1 MKKFSKLLASCLALA
16 AGCSAAYAE
25 GTFDKIAFMG
35 ENIEINGHAI
45 GWNAAAPEV
54 VEINPATGKF
64 EFTVRF
70 TRENGL
76 WQMYTDAIGEND
88 WGALKASIYSPNIY
102 VAFADMDPE
111 PDDIVITAGAAERF
125 NLKYLPDAVGKSVPV
140 YLDPDGGFWVGGGSE
155 ATKEQVYKME
165 INADLSEMKIVSV
178 EKLEVKVEYPENL
191 YIIGDA
197 TPGGWD
203 KATVMKNLG
212 DGIYQ
217 YVGELKAGSP
227 GALQIY
233 GDDPLVCGMDSK
245 AYGPAEPQVITSLGV
260 SDTSLKYYETGRPT
274 TSYYTVAEGQTNEY
288 VVTVDV
294 VNLTINVVVN
304 NLYFTGVPSD
314 WNFVQMQNEGNRVF
328 TYKGYFKAPGEAFCF
343 TATEGWDIKVAP
355 DANAEFGLGAF
366 TNNTLFFG
374 SQAAMK
380 NVYIGYYIVSADLA
394 NGILSTR
401 TYNPDPINK
410 LYVLNN
416 GTYHEMVIEP
426 GTTDTYCYSGT
437 LSGDFTVTT
446 TNSAAYPCYM
456 PTIETVEVPGDG
468 LANNETVFNTTAD
481 NNVNNKWNIPS
492 SGIYTVRF
500 NPSAMTLGVDN
511 GSTTGISNV
520 SLDNVNA
527 PATYFDLTGRK
538 VENPGCGIYI
548 RVQGEQ
554 AQKVVLH

>member
-1 MKKFSKLLASCLALA
+1 MTNIYKLLSFGLILA
-16 AGCSAAYAE
+16 AGSSQAYAE
-25 GTFDKIAFMG
+25 DYEKIG
-35 ENIEINGHAI
+35 LVCSDGITINGTNP
-45 GWNAAAPEV
+45 GWNPSAPYV
-54 VEINPATGKF
+54 INRSDDGKF
-64 EFTVRF
+64 RFTVRYGIGNQTWMMF
-70 TRENGL
+70 TNGIEPADGSA
-76 WQMYTDAIGEND
+76 QGASAI
-88 WGALKASIYSPNIY
+88 IPNFRA
-102 VAFADMDPE
+102 AFDTPPTEMECGNIFP
-111 PDDIVITAGAAERF
+111 I
-125 NLKYLPDAVGKSVPV
+125 KYLAEVVGKAVPMSVA
-140 YLDPDGGFWVGGGSE
+140 GSQGF
-155 ATKEQVYKME
+155 QVLECHGQPMTYHFV
-165 INADLSEMKIVSV
+165 IPADLSTMTIESID
-178 EKLEVKVEYPENL
+178 YPEAL
-191 YIIGDA
+191 YLYGDA

-203 KATVMKNLG
+203 AAQATAMQNLG
-212 DGIYQ
+212 NGIYR

-233 GDDPLVCGMDSK
+233 AENPAVCTTDAQALGPNSPVEISSSGVANPTFNYYVTRHGDCYYKVTETKKYVLTLNLV
-245 AYGPAEPQVITSLGV
+245 TS
-260 SDTSLKYYETGRPT
+260 
-274 TSYYTVAEGQTNEY
+274 
-288 VVTVDV
+288 
-294 VNLTINVVVN
+294 TINAYIDELDFDK
-304 NLYFTGVPSD
+304 LYIVGTPTRVGND
-314 WNFVQMQNEGNRVF
+314 WTFVEMENEGNGVF
-328 TYKGYFKAPGEAFCF
+328 SYKGHFDKPDGNAGTFTFSSTNAWNNNTIAPANG
-343 TATEGWDIKVAP
+343 
-355 DANAEFGLGAF
+355 DASFGLTPF
-366 TNNTLFFG
+366 SDNTLQHQ
-374 SQAAMK
+374 SPYTMH
-380 NVYIGYYIVSADLA
+380 NTCDGYYIVKVDLPSKTV
-394 NGILSTR
+394 STR

-554 AQKVVLH
+554 AQKLVLH

>member
-88 WGALKASIYSPNIY
+88 WDTLKASIYSPNIY

-111 PDDIVITAGAAERF
+111 PDDIVITAGGAERF

-260 SDTSLKYYETGRPT
+260 SDTSLKYYETGRPA

-304 NLYFTGVPSD
+304 TLYFTGVPSD

-355 DANAEFGLGAF
+355 DADAEFGLGAF

-401 TYNPDPINK
+401 TYNPDPIEK
-410 LYVLNN
+410 LYVAN
-416 GTYHEMVIEP
+416 GGKFTEMTKRSDGIYYWVGAI
-426 GTTDTYCYSGT
+426 
-437 LSGDFTVTT
+437 SGDFTITPGQ
-446 TNSAAYPCYM
+446 AAYPCYM
-456 PTIETVEVPGDG
+456 PAEEAVAVPEEG
-468 LANNETVFNTTAD
+468 LANGEMVFNTTAD
-481 NNVNNKWNIPS
+481 NNVNNKWSNANAGEYTIKVNPES
-492 SGIYTVRF
+492 QTISVEKGDTSGVAAIIADGEAQQAVF
-500 NPSAMTLGVDN
+500 
-511 GSTTGISNV
+511 
-520 SLDNVNA
+520 
-527 PATYFDLTGRK
+527 FDLTGRK
-538 VENPGCGIYI
+538 IENPSNGIYI
-548 RVQGEQ
+548 RVQGAN
-554 AQKVVLH
+554 AQKVVLR

>member
-88 WGALKASIYSPNIY
+88 WDALKASIYSPNIY

-111 PDDIVITAGAAERF
+111 PDDIVITAGGAERV
-125 NLKYLPDAVGKSVPV
+125 NLKYMPDAVGKSVPV

-260 SDTSLKYYETGRPT
+260 SDTSLKYYETGRPA

-355 DANAEFGLGAF
+355 DADAEFGLGAF

-401 TYNPDPINK
+401 TYNPDPIEK
-410 LYVLNN
+410 LYVAN
-416 GTYHEMVIEP
+416 GGKFTEMTKRSDGIYYWVGAI
-426 GTTDTYCYSGT
+426 
-437 LSGDFTVTT
+437 SGDFTITPGQ
-446 TNSAAYPCYM
+446 AAYPCYM
-456 PTIETVEVPGDG
+456 PAEEAVAVPEEG
-468 LANNETVFNTTAD
+468 LANGEMVFNTTAD
-481 NNVNNKWNIPS
+481 NNVNNKWSNANAGEYTIKVNPES
-492 SGIYTVRF
+492 QTISVEKGDTSGVAAIIADGEAQQAVF
-500 NPSAMTLGVDN
+500 
-511 GSTTGISNV
+511 
-520 SLDNVNA
+520 
-527 PATYFDLTGRK
+527 FDLTGRK
-538 VENPGCGIYI
+538 IENPSNGIYI
-548 RVQGEQ
+548 RVQGAN
-554 AQKVVLH
+554 AQKVVLR

>member
-260 SDTSLKYYETGRPT
+260 SDTSLKYYETGRPA

-355 DANAEFGLGAF
+355 DADAEFGLGAF

-401 TYNPDPINK
+401 TYNPDPVEK
-410 LYVLNN
+410 LYVAN
-416 GTYHEMVIEP
+416 GGKFTEMTKRSDGIYYWVGAI
-426 GTTDTYCYSGT
+426 
-437 LSGDFTVTT
+437 SGDFTITPGQ
-446 TNSAAYPCYM
+446 AAYPCYM
-456 PTIETVEVPGDG
+456 PAEEAVAVPEEG
-468 LANNETVFNTTAD
+468 LANGEMVFNTTAD
-481 NNVNNKWNIPS
+481 NNVNNKWSNANAGEYTIKVNPES
-492 SGIYTVRF
+492 QTISVEKGDTSGVAAIIADGEAQQAVF
-500 NPSAMTLGVDN
+500 
-511 GSTTGISNV
+511 
-520 SLDNVNA
+520 
-527 PATYFDLTGRK
+527 FDLTGRK
-538 VENPGCGIYI
+538 IENPSNGIYI
-548 RVQGEQ
+548 RVQGAN
-554 AQKVVLH
+554 AQKVVLR